1 MENMNNSDLTFFT
14 NELGHT
20 LLDRFNKNLS
30 TTRFFDVLVGYFY
43 SSGFYALYKSLENTE
58 KIRVLVGIS
67 TDKKTIEFIEKSR
80 QLQIQFSHSEVKD
93 LYSEKVESEI
103 SSSADSFEVEEGIL
117 KFQEWLRSGKLEIK
131 AYPTSSL
138 HAKLYIMTFHE
149 GDRDVGRVI
158 TGSSNFTQAGL
169 VDNLEFNV
177 ELKNRADYEFSIN
190 KFNEL
195 WEQAVDVKD
204 KYLET
209 IPRTRLK
216 LITPYNLYLK
226 FLYEYFKDE
235 LNISEDI
242 TLKYFP
248 KDFMKLEYQSE
259 AVSNAKRILLEYGG
273 VFLSDVVG
281 LGKTY
286 MAAMLSGELDGR
298 TLVIAPPV
306 LLEKNTPGSW
316 NNVFSDFRIPADFES
331 LGKLDK
337 LIKRGTEKYKN
348 IIIDEA
354 HRFRTESNITYEKLA
369 QVCRGKRVILVTA
382 TPLNN
387 TPADILSQLKLFQK
401 SKKSTIPGLPNLDMF
416 FSTLEKRLKNLD
428 RLKDRDK
435 FIKVSKENSI
445 LIREKILKFLM
456 VRRTRTEI
464 QKYFENDLMEQGLK
478 FPDVADPQSLFYQL
492 NNEEEKIFGDTIKLI
507 AKDFKY
513 VRYTPL
519 LPKYFI
525 GTITQPEELAQKNM
539 RKFMKILLVKRLES
553 SFYAFNNSIDRFI
566 ISYQKFIK
574 EFDKGNVYV
583 SKKYS
588 NKIFELI
595 DNDDDHAIQRLI
607 EEEKVTWFD
616 AKEFKKAFKNDL
628 IQDLNVL
635 KEVKKIWSK
644 VKRDPKII
652 KFIDVLKTDP
662 ILKKK
667 KIIIFTESKETAEYL
682 ESKIEAHYPN
692 QVLLYTGKSSSK
704 IREKVTDNFDAKV
717 RLPKND
723 FRILVSTEVLSEGVN
738 LHRSN
743 IVINYDIPWNP
754 TRLMQRVGRINRVD
768 TKFDTIYSYN
778 FFPTIQSN
786 DQIKLTEAAVAKI
799 AAFIS
804 LLGNDARLLTDGE
817 VIESH
822 ELFNRLTSKKTI
834 TGEDDE
840 EISILEY
847 ISEIKNI
854 RDKNP
859 DLFAKV
865 KRLPKK
871 ARSSRCNPKKS
882 GSLLTYFRKGKLQKF
897 FLADTRE
904 STELD
909 FFTAA
914 ELLRADVETKLTK
927 LSKDYYSLLDMNK
940 NSFEF
945 STIEEPFIQ
954 KGKGGRDSSTQFLK
968 ILRAMND
975 HRQYTEEQEF
985 YLRKV
990 IKQTEEGG
998 FPKQTIRVA
1007 LKEIKAEINNGI
1019 RPLKFLAVLQK
1030 NIPDELLKEHI
1041 AESSAQISGPREVVL
1056 SEFFTGE

>member
-1 MENMNNSDLTFFT
+1 DV
-14 NELGHT
+14 
-20 LLDRFNKNLS
+20 
-30 TTRFFDVLVGYFY
+30 FFDFGV
-43 SSGFYALYKSLENTE
+43 
-58 KIRVLVGIS
+58 R
-67 TDKKTIEFIEKSR
+67 
-80 QLQIQFSHSEVKD
+80 
-93 LYSEKVESEI
+93 
-103 SSSADSFEVEEGIL
+103 
-117 KFQEWLRSGKLEIK
+117 
-131 AYPTSSL
+131 
-138 HAKLYIMTFHE
+138 
-149 GDRDVGRVI
+149 
-158 TGSSNFTQAGL
+158 
-169 VDNLEFNV
+169 
-177 ELKNRADYEFSIN
+177 RAE
-190 KFNEL
+190 
-195 WEQAVDVKD
+195 
-204 KYLET
+204 
-209 IPRTRLK
+209 
-216 LITPYNLYLK
+216 
-226 FLYEYFKDE
+226 
-235 LNISEDI
+235 
-242 TLKYFP
+242 
-248 KDFMKLEYQSE
+248 
-259 AVSNAKRILLEYGG
+259 
-273 VFLSDVVG
+273 
-281 LGKTY
+281 
-286 MAAMLSGELDGR
+286 
-298 TLVIAPPV
+298 
-306 LLEKNTPGSW
+306 
-316 NNVFSDFRIPADFES
+316 FES

-337 LIKRGTEKYKN
+337 IIKNGTDKYTN
-348 IIIDEA
+348 IFIDEA

-369 QVCRGKRVILVTA
+369 QICRGKRVILVTA

-387 TPADILSQLKLFQK
+387 TPSDILSQLKLFQK
-401 SKKSTIPGLPNLDMF
+401 SRKSTIPGLPNLDMF

-435 FIKVSKENSI
+435 FIKISKENSI

-464 QKYFENDLMEQGLK
+464 QKYFKNDLNEQGLK
-478 FPDVADPQSLFYQL
+478 FPEVADPQSLFYQL
-492 NNEEEKIFGDTIKLI
+492 NTEEDNVFSMTIKLI
-507 AKDFKY
+507 TKDFKY

-519 LPKYFI
+519 LQKYFS

-566 ISYQKFIK
+566 ISYEKFIK

-595 DNDDDHAIQRLI
+595 DNDDDRAIQRLI

-616 AKEFKKAFKNDL
+616 AKEFKKVFKDDL

-662 ILKKK
+662 ILKNK

-682 ESKIEAHYPN
+682 ESKIQAHFPN
-692 QVLLYTGKSSSK
+692 QVLLYTGQSSSK
-704 IREKVTDNFDAKV
+704 IREKVTDNFDAKA
-717 RLPKND
+717 RLPKDD

-804 LLGNDARLLTDGE
+804 FLGNDARLITDGE

-834 TGEDDE
+834 TGEDE
-840 EISILEY
+840 KEISILEY
-847 ISEIKNI
+847 INEIKNI
-854 RDKNP
+854 RNKNP

-865 KRLPKK
+865 KKLPIK
-871 ARSSRCNPKKS
+871 ARSSRYNSKES

-897 FLADTRE
+897 FLANTKE

-914 ELLRADVETKLTK
+914 ELLRADIETKLTK

-940 NSFEF
+940 KLFEF
-945 STIEEPFIQ
+945 STIEDPLNENG
-954 KGKGGRDSSTQFLK
+954 KGKGGRDSTTQFLK

-975 HRQYTEEQEF
+975 YRQFTEDHEL

-990 IKQTEEGG
+990 IKHTEEGG
-998 FPKQTIRVA
+998 LPKQTIKVA
-1007 LKEIKAEINNGI
+1007 LKELKAEINNGI

-1030 NIPDELLKEHI
+1030 NIPDELLKKHI
-1041 AESSAQISGPREVVL
+1041 AETSVSTSGPREVIL

>member
-1 MENMNNSDLTFFT
+1 MKNTDLTFFT
-14 NELGHT
+14 NEPGHT
-20 LLDRFNKNLS
+20 LLDRFKSNLIA
-30 TTRFFDVLVGYFY
+30 TRFFDVLVGYFY
-43 SSGFYALYKSLENTE
+43 TSGFYALYKSLENTE
-58 KIRVLVGIS
+58 KIRILVGIS
-67 TDKKTIEFIEKSR
+67 TDKKTVEFIEKSR
-80 QLQIQFSHSEVKD
+80 QVQIQFSHSEVKD
-93 LYSEKVESEI
+93 IYLKRVENEI
-103 SSSADSFEVEEGIL
+103 ESSADSFEVEEGIL
-117 KFQEWLRSGKLEIK
+117 KFQEWLRSEKLEIK

-138 HAKLYIMTFHE
+138 HAKLYIMTFKE

-158 TGSSNFTQAGL
+158 TGSSNFTQSGL

-177 ELKNRADYEFSIN
+177 ELKNRTDYEFSIN

-209 IPRTRLK
+209 IPRTWLK

-248 KDFMKLEYQSE
+248 KDFMKLEYQKE
-259 AVSNAKRILLEYGG
+259 AVSNAKRVLLEYGG

-306 LLEKNTPGSW
+306 LLEKNNPGSW

-331 LGKLDK
+331 LGKLDN
-337 LIKRGTEKYKN
+337 LIRRGTEKYKN
-348 IIIDEA
+348 IIIDEV

-387 TPADILSQLKLFQK
+387 TPSDILSQLKLFQK
-401 SKKSTIPGLPNLDMF
+401 SKKSTIPGLPNLDIF

-435 FIKVSKENSI
+435 FIKISKENSI

-464 QKYFENDLMEQGLK
+464 QKYFENDLKEQGLK
-478 FPDVADPQSLFYQL
+478 FPDVANPQSLFYQL

-507 AKDFKY
+507 TKNFKY

-519 LPKYFI
+519 LPKYFSGI
-525 GTITQPEELAQKNM
+525 ITQPEELAQKNM

-566 ISYQKFIK
+566 ISYEKFIK

-595 DNDDDHAIQRLI
+595 DNDDDLAIQRLI
-607 EEEKVTWFD
+607 EEEKVTLFD
-616 AKEFKKAFKNDL
+616 AKEFKKVFKDDL

-662 ILKKK
+662 ILKNKK
-667 KIIIFTESKETAEYL
+667 VIIFTESKETAEYL
-682 ESKIEAHYPN
+682 ESKIQAHFPN
-692 QVLLYTGKSSSK
+692 QVLLYTGQSSSK
-704 IREKVTDNFDAKV
+704 IREKVTDNFDAKA

-743 IVINYDIPWNP
+743 VVINYDIPWNP

-768 TKFDTIYSYN
+768 TKFNTIYSYN

-786 DQIKLTEAAVAKI
+786 DEIKLTEAAVAKI

-834 TGEDDE
+834 TGEDEE

-871 ARSSRCNPKKS
+871 ARSSRCNSKES

-897 FLADTRE
+897 FLADTKE

-914 ELLRADVETKLTK
+914 ELLRADIETKLTE
-927 LSKDYYSLLDMNK
+927 LSKEYYSLLDMNK
-940 NSFEF
+940 KSFEF

-954 KGKGGRDSSTQFLK
+954 KGKGGRDSTTQFLK

-975 HRQYTEEQEF
+975 YRQYTEEQEF

-998 FPKQTIRVA
+998 LPKQTIRVA
-1007 LKEIKAEINNGI
+1007 LKELKLEINNGI

-1041 AESSAQISGPREVVL
+1041 AESSAKISGPREVIL
-1056 SEFFTGE
+1056 SEFFTGD